1 MNWTGKR
8 GSVPDPVITPLARQD
23 LKGIGRHT
31 QERWGVAQRDTYL
44 QDLATLFGRLG
55 DGTVLGRRRDEIRE
69 GLLAQPC
76 GRHVVFFRRDVDG
89 NVEVLRVLHERMDF
103 RRHL

>member
-1 MNWTGKR
+1 M
-8 GSVPDPVITPLARQD
+8 PDLLITSLARQD

-31 QERWGVAQRDTYL
+31 RERWGVARRDAYL
-44 QDLATLFGRLG
+44 RDLATLFGGLG
-55 DGTVLGRRRDEIRE
+55 EGTVVGRRRDEIRE

-76 GRHVVFFRRDVDG
+76 GRHIVFLRRDADG
-89 NVEVLRVLHERMDF
+89 NIEILRVLHERMDF